1 DYDAPP
7 RNSSGSRNDAPDLFT
22 FTQSPYQ
29 AFYWVADADIDGI
42 PMVVGEDW
50 IGAFYGDVCIG
61 AREWS
66 GWSTNGSPTDI
77 PVMGFDIAIEATQN
91 YIVAGEYP
99 RFVVYDASEDT
110 YYDANAYDN
119 HIFEGAL
126 LAMYSVH
133 EIKVERDC
141 LGELGGHAY
150 EDNCGVCDLDPEN
163 DCPFDCYGVPGGEAF
178 FDDCGICSG
187 GDTGHV
193 ANSDQDDC
201 GDCFGN
207 NADMD
212 CNGDCGLSYGAAYLD
227 DCGICSG
234 GYSGHLANS
243 DQDCNGDC
251 FG

>member
-1 DYDAPP
+1 M
-7 RNSSGSRNDAPDLFT
+7 
-22 FTQSPYQ
+22 
-29 AFYWVADADIDGI
+29 I
-42 PMVVGEDW
+42 VGEDW
-50 IGAFYGDVCIG
+50 SSAFYGDECIVE
-61 AREWS
+61 REWS
-66 GWSTNGSPTDI
+66 GMSTYGIPTDI
-77 PVMGFDIAIEATQN
+77 PVMGFDDAIEATQS

-99 RFVVYDASEDT
+99 RIVIYDASEDT

-126 LAMYSVH
+126 LAMYAVH

-193 ANSDQDDC
+193 PIVIKMTAVIVSGTMQIWTV
-201 GDCFGN
+201 
-207 NADMD
+207 MVIVVYRMVQPIWMTVVYV
-212 CNGDCGLSYGAAYLD
+212 LVVIQ
-227 DCGICSG
+227 GIWQIAIRIVMVTVLLI
-234 GYSGHLANS
+234 HLLVVKEKIVVRL
-243 DQDCNGDC
+243 
-251 FG
+251 